1 MDVVNWFPVQI
12 VVTNELDWDVH
23 GWLKALSPNLKKD
36 DFRKLLDKR
45 NQIID
50 KSDRELIDSVL
61 EVSFGANR
69 KIVDEL
75 IGDENMYEVLMEIME
90 PKIQKVRIQEAVDAL
105 KDFGHKDAEI
115 KSAIIKKYNL
125 SADEADEYLQK
136 AIANV

>member
-1 MDVVNWFPVQI
+1 MVSG
-12 VVTNELDWDVH
+12 TN
-23 GWLKALSPNLKKD
+23 
-36 DFRKLLDKR
+36 FRKLLDKR
-45 NQIID
+45 NHITE

-90 PKIQKVRIQEAVDAL
+90 PRIQKVRIQEAVDAL
-105 KDFGHKDAEI
+105 RDFGHKDAEI